1 MLRTLMTVLF
11 SLVITLTISNLS
23 IWAHE
28 GDEHPEKASE
38 QKKVVTI
45 IGNTVGEESGKI
57 KIQCPVMKTWFVPD
71 EKTPEKT
78 PKTVYKEKTYYF
90 CCPGCKPQF
99 DKDPEKYLKG

>member
-1 MLRTLMTVLF
+1 MLRTLMTILF

-23 IWAHE
+23 IWAQM
-28 GDEHPEKASE
+28 EHHMKAAE
-38 QKKVVTI
+38 HKAVNI

-57 KIQCPVMKTWFVPD
+57 KLQCPVMKTWFVPD
-71 EKTPEKT
+71 EKTPEKI
-78 PKTVYKEKTYYF
+78 PKSVYKEKTYYF